1 MHYNVK
7 RNVVLGKW
15 IVLSGA
21 EQYFSRNPTELS
33 NIFLGNINDILSS
46 FPSGILAERT
56 LSFQYNLDN
65 TSRLLFLFPKVS
77 IFCGHQ
83 LRNYFVNQV
92 TSMNI
97 LAAHGT

>member
-1 MHYNVK
+1 M
-7 RNVVLGKW
+7 
-15 IVLSGA
+15 
-21 EQYFSRNPTELS
+21 
-33 NIFLGNINDILSS
+33 IFLVNINDILSS

-65 TSRLLFLFPKVS
+65 IIRLLFLFPKVS

-83 LRNYFVNQV
+83 LGNYFGNQI

-97 LAAHGT
+97 LVAHGAKSHRGIEG